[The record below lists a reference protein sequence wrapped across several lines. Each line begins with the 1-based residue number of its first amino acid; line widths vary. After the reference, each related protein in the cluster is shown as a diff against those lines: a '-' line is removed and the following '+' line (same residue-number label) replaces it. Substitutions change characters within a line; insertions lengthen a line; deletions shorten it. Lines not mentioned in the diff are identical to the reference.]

1 MSVLNSPDA
10 TRDRVTEKGQGGQET
25 VRETK
30 GSEKKERKISTKES
44 KERINGNGEEDKGIK
59 ERINEFYYNK
69 NTQGLFTSIGWHK
82 E

>member
-10 TRDRVTEKGQGGQET
+10 PRDRVTEKGEGGQET

-44 KERINGNGEEDKGIK
+44 KERVNGNEGEDRGIK
-59 ERINEFYYNK
+59 E
-69 NTQGLFTSIGWHK
+69 
-82 E
+82 